1 MSRPAV
7 SEGLP
12 VRRQVALSAYW
23 FSLNFESASLLTI
36 VIPAALDRLAFHAH
50 TTTLAQLAVV
60 GSLVAMVLPPMAGA
74 ISDRIHR
81 RGGQR
86 RSMLLWGTLVNV
98 LGLLGM
104 LSAGSVLSLAGGF
117 LVAILGQNVAG
128 AAYQAMM
135 PDIVPKESWGLASG
149 YMGVASL
156 LGTIGGLAIAGI
168 FPPAAVYC
176 VMALVAVLG
185 GSYSAGAA
193 RGEETLAPVPVVR
206 AKVRDRRDFFLVF
219 LARFFVMFGQTL
231 LMTFILYFFQDVLH
245 VQSPKGSTALIA
257 GLAMLGAVLSSIV
270 LGNFSDRSD
279 RPGIV
284 FLATIPMA
292 IAAGGFG
299 LYSNMHWIFLFAI
312 LYGVGYGAY
321 LSVDWA
327 LALDAIPDLSNVAR
341 DLGIWGIASNLPA
354 VLAPAAGGVLLAR
367 ALTPAMGYRELFLVT
382 GGVTLLGAIVV
393 LFVRTARRASFADIG
408 LRLGVS
414 LLLFIYVRVAY
425 RVRIEGRLPRDRGAT
440 LVVANHAHDLE
451 GMVLPVCLQW
461 QGRLSQPVYSAGSE
475 RLFEPGFLATRAP
488 DFLRPVLAGVHLGKI
503 LSHLG
508 VRPIENMPRSRPFV
522 GLAYAVWLWH
532 GNLQFRD
539 VFTADTLLTL
549 GIPGS
554 ARLRHAWRAGFLQ
567 AAQTVL
573 PFTTLRAPYRAEVRA
588 DVRGRIEGQI
598 DALADILDDGG
609 TLYLTPEGRYT
620 ENGELSRLRESL
632 VRLVP
637 HAENVVLSALSYD
650 PFNPGR
656 LRLLVRLLEAGP
668 GPDLRR
674 KLVAARPVT
683 VSQVVAAV
691 LVKREGGITRDEV
704 VQLAA
709 ELVRDLGGGVALA
722 PEIREDPRPAVRKA
736 IQCML
741 RRGILREAGGCLCV
755 TEKRGDERFPGVT
768 DMLSYQA
775 AQFEETRLAGGRVP
789 TSLA

>member
-12 VRRQVALSAYW
+12 VRSHVALSAYW

-36 VIPAALDRLAFHAH
+36 VIPAALDRLALHAH

-60 GSLVAMVLPPMAGA
+60 GSFVAMVLPPLAGA
-74 ISDRIHR
+74 VSDRIHR

-98 LGLLGM
+98 IGLLGM
-104 LSAGSVLSLAGGF
+104 LSAGSVASLAGGV
-117 LVAILGQNVAG
+117 LVAILGQNVSG

-168 FPPAAVYC
+168 FTPEAVYC
-176 VMALVAVLG
+176 VMAMVAVLG
-185 GSYSAGAA
+185 GVCSAGVA
-193 RGEETLAPVPVVR
+193 RGEEAVALVPGVR
-206 AKVRDRRDFFLVF
+206 AKMRSRRDFILVF

-231 LMTFILYFFQDVLH
+231 LMTFILYYFQDVLH
-245 VQSPKGSTALIA
+245 VHSPKGSTALIA
-257 GLAMLGAVLSSIV
+257 GAAMLGAVLSSIV

-284 FLATIPMA
+284 FFATIPMA

-299 LYSNMHWIFLFAI
+299 IYSDMHWIFFFAI
-312 LYGVGYGAY
+312 LYGIGYGAY

-327 LALDAIPDLSNVAR
+327 LALDAIPDLSRVAR
-341 DLGIWGIASNLPA
+341 DLGTWGIASNLPA

-367 ALTPAMGYRELFLVT
+367 ALTPAAGYRELFLVT

-414 LLLFIYVRVAY
+414 LLLFVYVRIAY
-425 RVRIEGRLPRDRGAT
+425 RVRIEGGLPRDRGAT

-451 GMVLPVCLQW
+451 GMVVPVCLQW

-475 RLFEPGFLATRAP
+475 RLFEPGFLATRGP
-488 DFLRPVLAGVHLGKI
+488 GLLRPVLAGVHLGKI

-508 VRPIENMPRSRPFV
+508 VRPIENMPRFRPLV
-522 GLAYAVWLWH
+522 GFAYAAWQRY
-532 GNLQFRD
+532 GNLLIRD
-539 VFTADTLLTL
+539 VFNADTLLAL

-554 ARLRHAWRAGFLQ
+554 ARLRDTWRARFLRV
-567 AAQTVL
+567 AQTVL
-573 PFTTLRAPYRAEVRA
+573 PFTALKAPYRAELRA
-588 DVRGRIEGQI
+588 DVRGRIEEQI
-598 DALADILDDGG
+598 DALADILDHGG

-620 ENGELSRLRESL
+620 ENGELSRLREAL

-656 LRLLVRLLEAGP
+656 LRLLVRLVDVGP
-668 GPDLRR
+668 GLDLRR
-674 KLVAARPVT
+674 KLVVARPVT
-683 VSQVVAAV
+683 VSQLVATV
-691 LVKREGGITRDEV
+691 LVNKEGGITRNEV
-704 VQLAA
+704 EQQVA
-709 ELVRDLGGGVALA
+709 ELVRDLRGKVALA
-722 PEIREDPRPAVRKA
+722 PDIREAPRPAVRSA
-736 IQCML
+736 IRYML
-741 RRGILREAGGCLCV
+741 RRGFLREAGGRLFV
-755 TEKRGDERFPGVT
+755 TEKRGDERFPGVA
-768 DMLSYQA
+768 DMVSYQA
-775 AQFEETRLAGGRVP
+775 AQFAETRLAGERVP
-789 TSLA
+789 TTLV